1 MLLDQQPMED
11 YMRRNKLIVIAS
23 ALTIAV
29 ALGAGI
35 VSAQPNPGPYGGGWY
50 GCHGMMGPGMMGP
63 GMMGPGMMG
72 PGMHGRYQ
80 YPTNPTVADV
90 KAELEQ
96 WLASMG
102 NPRLKLGSVKA
113 RDANTIVADI
123 VTQDGSLVQRFEVD
137 RNTGVYRS
145 V

>member
-1 MLLDQQPMED
+1 MTLMEEH
-11 YMRRNKLIVIAS
+11 MRRNRLLLAAS
-23 ALTIAV
+23 TVTVAL
-29 ALGAGI
+29 ALGAGL
-35 VSAQPNPGPYGGGWY
+35 VSAQPSRGPYDDDWH
-50 GCHGMMGPGMMGP
+50 GCHGMRGPGMMGP

-72 PGMHGRYQ
+72 PGMHGNYRYT
-80 YPTNPTVADV
+80 TNPTVEDV

-96 WLASMG
+96 WVTWMG
-102 NPRLKLGSVKA
+102 NPRLKVGSVKE

-137 RNTGVYRS
+137 RKTGTYRS